1 MAACEQDA
9 AAHMPYGDFAC
20 LDVRQRVAVLRA
32 LINLVLATED
42 VHEYMQAR
50 AAAREVLELYH
61 HRVRGHR
68 VSGLPASAIS
78 LPMAINP
85 GRLHP
90 LEYHKNVQVPYLL
103 GLIWYEQCVCKNM
116 K

>member
-42 VHEYMQAR
+42 VREYMQAR
-50 AAAREVLELYH
+50 AASRAVLVFYH
-61 HRVRGHR
+61 CKVQGHR
-68 VSGLPASAIS
+68 VSGFPASEIS
-78 LPMAINP
+78 LPGNGP
-85 GRLHP
+85 WETP
-90 LEYHKNVQVPYLL
+90 PT
-103 GLIWYEQCVCKNM
+103 
-116 K
+116 